1 VPLIYR
7 LPHMRNLNVMQ
18 TSRLLYAYAA
28 NESILKVGICKRG
41 AAKIIAKYNSVRTEN
56 EQLYTATPVFF
67 SISSQSAVNQ

>member
-1 VPLIYR
+1 
-7 LPHMRNLNVMQ
+7 MRNLNVMQ
-18 TSRLLYAYAA
+18 TSRSSNFLLYAYAA